1 MEKIRQKRRGGTG
14 RCDKGGQGRH
24 CCGTM
29 LRRRCAGRTV
39 LLRQRDGSPCSLRAG
54 GNCSMPEPAPAL
66 RASPVMAAPAGG
78 ASSLHPMPVRP
89 ILTGS
94 GTGPAGRLQSVPGI
108 VASLSPEQG
117 YFQSI
122 PEGPQGIAPDIAQ
135 HFMPRS
141 GRVFCGW
148 RYPDGRPR
156 IPRPAGSTSDILPL
170 KAPVSQDPVLVS
182 RVSCLKPELDPAS
195 DRGDAGGGVAASPA
209 VSAKRFTD

>member
-29 LRRRCAGRTV
+29 LRWRCAGRTV

-94 GTGPAGRLQSVPGI
+94 GTALLDASSRSQGSLRPCLRSKDIFRASLKGLRALPLISHSISCRGVAECSAVGDIPTVGPAFRAPQVPHQS
-108 VASLSPEQG
+108 
-117 YFQSI
+117 
-122 PEGPQGIAPDIAQ
+122 
-135 HFMPRS
+135 
-141 GRVFCGW
+141 
-148 RYPDGRPR
+148 
-156 IPRPAGSTSDILPL
+156 ILPL
-170 KAPVSQDPVLVS
+170 KAPVSQDPVL
-182 RVSCLKPELDPAS
+182 CLAGFMPE
-195 DRGDAGGGVAASPA
+195 AGA
-209 VSAKRFTD
+209 

>member
-29 LRRRCAGRTV
+29 LRRRCAERTV

-94 GTGPAGRLQSVPGI
+94 GTALLDASSRSQGPLRPCLRSKDI
-108 VASLSPEQG
+108 FRASLKGLRALPLISHSISCRGVAECSAVGDIPTVDPAFRAPQVPH
-117 YFQSI
+117 QS
-122 PEGPQGIAPDIAQ
+122 
-135 HFMPRS
+135 
-141 GRVFCGW
+141 
-148 RYPDGRPR
+148 
-156 IPRPAGSTSDILPL
+156 ILPL
-170 KAPVSQDPVLVS
+170 KAPVSQDPVL
-182 RVSCLKPELDPAS
+182 CLAGFMPE
-195 DRGDAGGGVAASPA
+195 AGA
-209 VSAKRFTD
+209 

>member
-94 GTGPAGRLQSVPGI
+94 GTALLDASSRSQGSLRPCLRSRALPLISHSISCRGVAECSAVGDIPTVGPAFRAPQVPHQS
-108 VASLSPEQG
+108 
-117 YFQSI
+117 
-122 PEGPQGIAPDIAQ
+122 
-135 HFMPRS
+135 
-141 GRVFCGW
+141 
-148 RYPDGRPR
+148 
-156 IPRPAGSTSDILPL
+156 ILPL
-170 KAPVSQDPVLVS
+170 KAPVSQDPVL
-182 RVSCLKPELDPAS
+182 CLAGFMPE
-195 DRGDAGGGVAASPA
+195 AGA
-209 VSAKRFTD
+209 

>member
-54 GNCSMPEPAPAL
+54 GNCSMPEPAPARGVDSSCLLSTAL

-94 GTGPAGRLQSVPGI
+94 GTALLDASSRSQGPLRPCLRSKDI
-108 VASLSPEQG
+108 FRASLKGLRALPLISHSISCRGVAECSAVGDIPTVDPAFRAPQVPH
-117 YFQSI
+117 QS
-122 PEGPQGIAPDIAQ
+122 
-135 HFMPRS
+135 
-141 GRVFCGW
+141 
-148 RYPDGRPR
+148 
-156 IPRPAGSTSDILPL
+156 ILPL
-170 KAPVSQDPVLVS
+170 KAPVSQDPVL
-182 RVSCLKPELDPAS
+182 CLAGFMPE
-195 DRGDAGGGVAASPA
+195 AGA
-209 VSAKRFTD
+209 

>member
-89 ILTGS
+89 ILTG
-94 GTGPAGRLQSVPGI
+94 PAGRLQSVPGT

-156 IPRPAGSTSDILPL
+156 IPRPAGPTSEHFAIESACQPGPCAL
-170 KAPVSQDPVLVS
+170 S
-182 RVSCLKPELDPAS
+182 RGFHA
-195 DRGDAGGGVAASPA
+195 
-209 VSAKRFTD
+209 